1 MDSCIFEA
9 EEAASGERLEKNAA
23 VLRDKINEAMNCW
36 SKKMEKEKFLECRNE
51 ILGVLKKYEAKGW
64 ESAGILA
71 SALNEDLSADGH
83 QARVIIHP
91 LLVYHEAEN
100 RI

>member
-1 MDSCIFEA
+1 MDSCTFEA
-9 EEAASGERLEKNAA
+9 EESAYGKRLEENAA
-23 VLRDKINEAMNCW
+23 ILRDKINEAMKPENE
-36 SKKMEKEKFLECRNE
+36 MEKEKFLECRNE

-83 QARVIIHP
+83 QARVIVHP